1 MTPLK
6 SPVVRGAWALL
17 VAVASAG
24 AGWQAAATVR
34 AASITMPNLMAPTV
48 EPAKAGAT
56 TIVWPTPNKA
66 FMQNGDLAAWAQD
79 TGTGD
84 PHSGLFG
91 CVRDNAHKFHEGI
104 DIKCI
109 QRDKKGEPLDAIYAA
124 MDGRVVYIEA
134 VAGSGDYGR
143 YIVLEHP
150 KADVPVYT
158 LYGHLSAIAPGL
170 KVGQAVTAGETIG
183 TMGHSGT
190 ENIPAARAH
199 MHFEIGLRLSDDF
212 QHYYDAEKLPGKN
225 DHGNYNGFNLL
236 GSDPQA
242 FFELVRS
249 GKFKNFTDYFD
260 KIPTAFT
267 LRVTTT
273 RVPDFVKRYPTLLAK
288 PVPLGGVAGWD
299 IAFTW
304 YGMPKLLTPLPPGAA
319 GLGGP
324 GAVALVSYDRAQ
336 FTGCTCRDTL
346 LFSTKANA
354 APTIGKYLG
363 DNIKMLFGFK

>member
-1 MTPLK
+1 MKASKFPGL
-6 SPVVRGAWALL
+6 RGALAL
-17 VAVASAG
+17 VVVASSAALAWG
-24 AGWQAAATVR
+24 AVTLEVAKTAA
-34 AASITMPNLMAPTV
+34 
-48 EPAKAGAT
+48 
-56 TIVWPTPNKA
+56 IVWPTPNKA
-66 FMQNGDLAAWAQD
+66 FMQNGELAAWAQD

-91 CVRDNAHKFHEGI
+91 CVRDDGHKFHEGI
-104 DIKCI
+104 DIKCT
-109 QRDKKGEPLDAIYAA
+109 QRDKKGEPTDAIFAA
-124 MDGRVVYIEA
+124 LDGRVAYIES
-134 VAGSGDYGR
+134 VAASGDYGR

-170 KVGQAVTAGETIG
+170 KVGQLVSAGETIG

-190 ENIPAARAH
+190 ENIPVARAH

-225 DHGNYNGFNLL
+225 EHGNYNGINLI
-236 GSDPQA
+236 GSDPEA
-242 FFELVRS
+242 FFEQVRS
-249 GKFKNFTDYFD
+249 GKFKNFADY
-260 KIPTAFT
+260 IRSMPTAFT

-273 RVPDFVKRYPTLLAK
+273 RVPDFAMRYPALLAK

-299 IAFTW
+299 VAFTW
-304 YGMPKLLTPLPPGAA
+304 YGMPKLLTPLTAGTT
-319 GLGGP
+319 GLGAP

-346 LFSTKANA
+346 LFPAKANST
-354 APTIGKYLG
+354 PTIGKYLG
-363 DNIKMLFGFK
+363 DNIKMLFDFK